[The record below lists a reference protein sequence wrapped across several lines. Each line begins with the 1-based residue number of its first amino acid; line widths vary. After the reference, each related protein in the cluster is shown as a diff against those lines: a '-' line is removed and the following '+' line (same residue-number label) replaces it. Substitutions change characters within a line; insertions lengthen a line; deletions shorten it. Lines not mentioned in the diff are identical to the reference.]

1 MRSTGDSA
9 KPPLFQRFSKH
20 DGVIDCSGAIMLAKA
35 LKEWGFSRV
44 TCTPHINA
52 KFPNSPDRIKPAF
65 DSLTAALE
73 AEGVD
78 LELKMSAEYRLVPQT
93 WPEVLK
99 NNWLMPIEDKYILME
114 LPISKP
120 EKMGTI
126 RPIEEFKKIL
136 SMGLIPILPHPERYF
151 YLSKKELMSFVE
163 AGVLIQCNYGSLA
176 GLYGQEVQDRVQNII
191 SEGIVS
197 FYGTDL
203 HNETYVKVLSKWF
216 NQGNEIKDFSLSL
229 HD

>member
-1 MRSTGDSA
+1 MKVDIHSHILHGLD
-9 KPPLFQRFSKH
+9 
-20 DGVIDCSGAIMLAKA
+20 DGAATINESIALAKA
-35 LKEWGFSRV
+35 LKEWGFDRV
-44 TCTPHINA
+44 TCTPHINT
-52 KFPNSPDRIKPAF
+52 KFPNSPDMFRPAF
-65 DSLTAALE
+65 DELTSALQTS
-73 AEGVD
+73 GIN
-78 LELKMSAEYRLVPQT
+78 LEIKLSAEYRLVPQT
-93 WPEVLK
+93 WPDVLK
-99 NNWLMPIEDKYILME
+99 NNRLMPIEDKYILME

-126 RPIEEFKKIL
+126 KPIEEFRKIL
-136 SMGLIPILPHPERYF
+136 TMGLTPVLPHPERYF
-151 YLSKKELMSFVE
+151 YLTHKELMSFVE

-176 GLYGQEVQDRVQNII
+176 GLYGPEVQERVKQII

-203 HNETYVKVLSKWF
+203 HNEYYVKVLSNWF

>member
-1 MRSTGDSA
+1 MKVDLHSHILHGLD
-9 KPPLFQRFSKH
+9 
-20 DGVIDCSGAIMLAKA
+20 DGATTIDDAIMLAKA

-229 HD
+229 HDL